1 MCFTVD
7 NAPTCCNGVILFSIY
22 IRLFFISINTTGS
35 EVLSDISSRLV
46 GQCST
51 NDILS
56 TCVDLMACPTLGVR
70 ESQMLNISL
79 TSVKMGDQGATLGK
93 VTILFY
99 LYLMFIW

>member
-1 MCFTVD
+1 MHSV
-7 NAPTCCNGVILFSIY
+7 
-22 IRLFFISINTTGS
+22 
-35 EVLSDISSRLV
+35 ISSSLV

-93 VTILFY
+93 VTNNCILFVFNVY
-99 LYLMFIW
+99 LDGALHINEH

>member
-1 MCFTVD
+1 MRS
-7 NAPTCCNGVILFSIY
+7 VIS
-22 IRLFFISINTTGS
+22 
-35 EVLSDISSRLV
+35 LV

-70 ESQMLNISL
+70 ESQMLNIFL

-93 VTILFY
+93 VTNNFILFLFDVY
-99 LYLMFIW
+99 LAAWWSSG